1 MQQQVTLEPGQSQQ
15 VSFGIIPQ
23 ASGLYS
29 VVLDGLQGSF
39 MVNGGQG
46 QWKSPD
52 DYSDVD
58 EKWYF
63 EELAYDG
70 NINTEAWTM
79 TPGAWLW
86 LILFTSGSEPPP
98 VSKVRVYCG
107 TEVGNIYQD
116 ADIAVR
122 VFDDDEC
129 NYVDVF
135 SGLVPKLQWVE
146 LALDKIRHVY
156 DIDISWNSIP
166 SGGSGCLFELQYWE
180 V

>member
-46 QWKSPD
+46 QWKSPND
-52 DYSDVD
+52 NNDVD
-58 EKWYF
+58 GKWYA
-63 EELAYDG
+63 EILAYDG
-70 NINTEAWTM
+70 EINTEAWTK

-86 LILFTSGSEPPP
+86 LYTPGPKSPP

-107 TEVGNIYQD
+107 TEVGGVYQD
-116 ADIAVR
+116 ADIVIR
-122 VFDDDEC
+122 VFDESIDD
-129 NYVDVF
+129 YVPVF
-135 SGLVPKLQWVE
+135 SGLIPKLQWVE
-146 LALDKIRHVY
+146 LALDKIRYVY

-166 SGGSGCLFELQYWE
+166 SGGDGCLFELQYWE